1 MVDKKKIISKLED
14 IIYSSEDKY
23 QSDILLTNFISV
35 INYLELADFKLNIE
49 RSDLIRLIIRHKAF
63 KKSCQIWIKDGQLF
77 LNFEKIDLDQINK
90 KIQAYFE
97 LDKKNKK
104 E

>member
-1 MVDKKKIISKLED
+1 MVDKKKVISKLED

-49 RSDLIRLIIRHKAF
+49 NSDLIRLIIRHKAF
-63 KKSCQIWIKDGQLF
+63 KKNCQIWIKDGQLF

>member
-1 MVDKKKIISKLED
+1 MVDKKKVISKLED

-35 INYLELADFKLNIE
+35 INYLELADFKLDIE
-49 RSDLIRLIIRHKAF
+49 KSNLIKLIIRHKAF
-63 KKSCQIWIKDGQLF
+63 KKSCQIYIENEQLF
-77 LNFEKIDLDQINK
+77 FNFEKIDLDQINK

-97 LDKKNKK
+97 LDKKNK